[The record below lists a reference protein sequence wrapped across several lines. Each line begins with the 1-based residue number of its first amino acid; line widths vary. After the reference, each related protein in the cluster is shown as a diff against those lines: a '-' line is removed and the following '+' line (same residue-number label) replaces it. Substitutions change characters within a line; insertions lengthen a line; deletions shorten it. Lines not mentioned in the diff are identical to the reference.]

1 MTQYILDTDHITA
14 LQRRHP
20 IFLQN
25 CQLIDDSQI
34 FVTIITLE
42 EQIQGRFEQINIIKK
57 KKNYEKLPRAYAY
70 LRETVYFFSKM
81 NLLDFDQSALS
92 CYQNLSQQFPHKKIQ
107 QDLKIAAIAL
117 TREMILVTRNTKDF
131 CQIPNLILEDWTIL

>member
-14 LQRRHP
+14 LQRRNVD
-20 IFLQN
+20 FLKRFK
-25 CQLIDDSQI
+25 LIDDSQI

-57 KKNYEKLPRAYAY
+57 NKNYEKLPRAYSN
-70 LRETVYFFSKM
+70 LRETVYFFSRM
-81 NLLDFDQSALS
+81 NLLDFDESALDY
-92 CYQNLSQQFPHKKIQ
+92 YQHLSQRFPHKKIQ

-117 TREMILVTRNTKDF
+117 THQMILVTRNSQDF
-131 CQIPNLILEDWTIL
+131 IQIPDLTLEDWTK

>member
-1 MTQYILDTDHITA
+1 
-14 LQRRHP
+14 
-20 IFLQN
+20 
-25 CQLIDDSQI
+25 
-34 FVTIITLE
+34 
-42 EQIQGRFEQINIIKK
+42 
-57 KKNYEKLPRAYAY
+57 
-70 LRETVYFFSKM
+70 M